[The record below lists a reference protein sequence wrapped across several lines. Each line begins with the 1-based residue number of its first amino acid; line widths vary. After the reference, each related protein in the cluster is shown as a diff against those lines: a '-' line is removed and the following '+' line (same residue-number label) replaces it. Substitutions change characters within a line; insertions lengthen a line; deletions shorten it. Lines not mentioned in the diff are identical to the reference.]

1 MYKSYRN
8 EKGNGRKGQWIS
20 IFFGQVWRFKT
31 TEITLCNG
39 ENALINIYFIYQN
52 LQIGN

>member
-1 MYKSYRN
+1 MKRETE
-8 EKGNGRKGQWIS
+8 EKANGFRYSLDKYGE
-20 IFFGQVWRFKT
+20 FKT